1 MSFIM
6 NNWII
11 IFICWI
17 VFSVVILIGDKIGE
31 IYIKHDWVLILL
43 TMPVSIPVLIVALP
57 IAFIIKIFNKIK
69 FKKTKIFLDKNKKM

>member
-1 MSFIM
+1 M

-11 IFICWI
+11 VFICWV

-31 IYIKHDWVLILL
+31 IYIKNDWVLILL
-43 TMPVSIPVLIVALP
+43 TMPVSIPILIIALP

-69 FKKTKIFLDKNKKM
+69 FKKIKIFLDKKKKM